1 MKSVIKYYILN
12 YIGSTMVLGVVV
24 ECPTVGNFIIRMPQA
39 IGRKCSTPQAMAL
52 SKVAANIVNFDP
64 VRTSA
69 MELEIV
75 QGDYSAG
82 VFEWSL
88 K

>member
-1 MKSVIKYYILN
+1 
-12 YIGSTMVLGVVV
+12 
-24 ECPTVGNFIIRMPQA
+24 MPQSWKLYYKTDA
-39 IGRKCSTPQAMAL
+39 GEWAEVKNPTQYTTV
-52 SKVAANIVNFDP
+52 KGAANIVNFDP
-64 VRTSA
+64 VKTTA
-69 MELEIV
+69 MKLEIV

>member
-1 MKSVIKYYILN
+1 MRD
-12 YIGSTMVLGVVV
+12 
-24 ECPTVGNFIIRMPQA
+24 PTAYGTVKG
-39 IGRKCSTPQAMAL
+39 
-52 SKVAANIVNFDP
+52 AANIVNFDP
-64 VRTSA
+64 VKTTA
-69 MELEIV
+69 MKLEIV